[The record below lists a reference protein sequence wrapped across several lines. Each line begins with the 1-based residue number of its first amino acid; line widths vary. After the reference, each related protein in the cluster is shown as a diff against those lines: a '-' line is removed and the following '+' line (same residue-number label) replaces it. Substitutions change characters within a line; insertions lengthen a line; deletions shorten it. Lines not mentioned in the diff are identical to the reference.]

1 MKEEK
6 GGGENMARKTK
17 TSRVKTTSKRK
28 STGYSRSYS
37 HHEQNSFLIIVGGGF
52 VIIAMI
58 FLLMNGGRTAYDK
71 VSAKSSPT
79 VEESRRNTT
88 NTVTMKN
95 LEFDKKIL
103 NIKVGDIV
111 TWVNEDTVSHTA
123 TADDGSFNTQL
134 LAQGE
139 KASITFTKK
148 GTYTYHCTVHPSMRG
163 TIVVEE

>member
-1 MKEEK
+1 
-6 GGGENMARKTK
+6 MAKKTRS
-17 TSRVKTTSKRK
+17 SRVKTTSKRK

-37 HHEQNSFLIIVGGGF
+37 HRHEQDSFLIIVGGGF

-58 FLLMNGGRTAYDK
+58 FLLMNSGSTASDK

-79 VEESRRNTT
+79 VEESRENTT

-95 LEFDKKIL
+95 FEFDKKIL

-111 TWVNEDTVSHTA
+111 TWVNGDTVSHTA

-148 GTYTYHCTVHPSMRG
+148 GIYTYHCSVHPNMRG

>member
-1 MKEEK
+1 
-6 GGGENMARKTK
+6 MAKKTRS
-17 TSRVKTTSKRK
+17 SRIKTTSKRN
-28 STGYSRSYS
+28 STGSRSYS
-37 HHEQNSFLIIVGGGF
+37 HHHEQDSFLIIVGGGF
-52 VIIAMI
+52 VIIAII
-58 FLLMNGGRTAYDK
+58 FLFMTSGRTASDN

-95 LEFDKKIL
+95 FEFDKKIL

-111 TWVNEDTVSHTA
+111 TWVNEDAVSHTA

>member
-79 VEESRRNTT
+79 VEELRQNAKI
-88 NTVTMKN
+88 VTMRNIEYDKN
-95 LEFDKKIL
+95 II
-103 NIKVGDIV
+103 NVKVGETV
-111 TWVNEDTVSHTA
+111 TWVNEDAVSHTA

-139 KASITFTKK
+139 KASVTFTKK
-148 GTYTYHCTVHPSMRG
+148 GSYPYHCTVHPNMRG
-163 TIVVEE
+163 TVVVE